1 MAKSKKLPSTF
12 LNMVLVMTLVA
23 VVSAMAMGF
32 TYTATKEAREM
43 VEVKRTLAG
52 IQNVM
57 PGFDNEPDKEKFVV
71 EGYEGLEFYPAKKGE
86 EMLGT
91 AIKTYSDKGFT
102 GDVWIMVGFD
112 KENKINNISI
122 LKHAETPGLGSK
134 MGEAKFKDQFN
145 GKDPAIFKVT
155 VKKDGGDVDAI
166 AAATIS
172 SRAFCDAVTKAYEAL
187 KKKESEVNNE
197 SVE

>member
-1 MAKSKKLPSTF
+1 
-12 LNMVLVMTLVA
+12 MTLVA